1 MDHFRISP
9 TAYFVPVSVKIP
21 GSVIALAQK
30 GAVGQT
36 EFDFIGNV
44 MDERKQVQGMVRDF
58 IHIKLPTTDAEKVA
72 SRNFHYD
79 AGFTLAP
86 GRYRMRFLVREGQS
100 GKMGT
105 FDTHFVVP
113 DLAADSMTLKT
124 SSVVWSSQRES
135 LKAAVGQ
142 AEQITKKNAAA
153 NPLIT
158 GDEKVVPNVTKV
170 FRRGQNLYVDFD
182 VYDAVPDP
190 KNGNV
195 RDVEV
200 QMALFNQKGDKTFE
214 VGPVKS
220 TALVSTR
227 PDAVPVR
234 IQIPLKNIAPGSTSC
249 QLNVV
254 DAVGRKFAFK
264 RANVVIQ

>member
-1 MDHFRISP
+1 
-9 TAYFVPVSVKIP
+9 
-21 GSVIALAQK
+21 
-30 GAVGQT
+30 
-36 EFDFIGNV
+36 
-44 MDERKQVQGMVRDF
+44 
-58 IHIKLPTTDAEKVA
+58 
-72 SRNFHYD
+72 
-79 AGFTLAP
+79 
-86 GRYRMRFLVREGQS
+86 MRFLVREGQS
-100 GKMGT
+100 GKMGV
-105 FDTHFVVP
+105 FDTPFVVP

-124 SSVVWSSQRES
+124 SSIVWSSQREN

-158 GDEKVVPNVTKV
+158 GDEKVVPNITKV

-182 VYDAVPDP
+182 VYDAAPDP
-190 KNGNV
+190 KDTST

-200 QMALFNQKGDKTFE
+200 QMELFNQKGDKTFE
-214 VGPVKS
+214 VGPVKE

-234 IQIPLKNIAPGSTSC
+234 IQIPLKNIAPGQYVC

-254 DAVGRKFAFK
+254 DEIGRKFAFK